1 MALFRP
7 TESASFYRNNDPEV
21 GKFQLLVANSDG
33 TEEKMIATGPIA
45 SAHRYLSW
53 SPDGKRIALTDAG
66 GDPAPIQFMDVA
78 SAKTVDFVSL
88 PGVVFYKSEWLP
100 DARGL
105 LTQYQDLRA
114 GLNHNQIGF
123 ISYPGAEFHAITKDT
138 NSYESLSLSADAKT
152 LTTVQS
158 KRLFTLYAV
167 PFTIDGANPPAP
179 AVPQLQKGFLNFSW
193 AGNNGFFL
201 AEDNRLV
208 RISSDGSNKTN
219 LATLTSI
226 YSVSA
231 CADGRYLLLALVGQ
245 EGATGTNIWRAN
257 ADGTNLKQLST
268 GQSDIGPDCSP
279 DSQWAYYIDQ
289 NANRVNR
296 VSVEGGTPEVLP
308 GTPVPRAFVKG
319 SRLSF
324 PDVSPDGKSVALLI
338 ELGDKSLGQMIAA
351 IPLDAGPQPHVR
363 LIDPNPAISDSP
375 RFTPDGKALVYS
387 ITQNGVDNLWLQPL
401 DGTPGRQLTNFKTDR
416 IRSFRWSPDG
426 KSIGVLCERV
436 EGDVVLLR
444 ESSTKN

>member
-1 MALFRP
+1 
-7 TESASFYRNNDPEV
+7 
-21 GKFQLLVANSDG
+21 
-33 TEEKMIATGPIA
+33 MIATGPIA

-179 AVPQLQKGFLNFSW
+179 AVPQLQK
-193 AGNNGFFL
+193 
-201 AEDNRLV
+201 
-208 RISSDGSNKTN
+208 
-219 LATLTSI
+219 
-226 YSVSA
+226 
-231 CADGRYLLLALVGQ
+231 
-245 EGATGTNIWRAN
+245 
-257 ADGTNLKQLST
+257 
-268 GQSDIGPDCSP
+268 
-279 DSQWAYYIDQ
+279 DS
-289 NANRVNR
+289 
-296 VSVEGGTPEVLP
+296 
-308 GTPVPRAFVKG
+308 
-319 SRLSF
+319 
-324 PDVSPDGKSVALLI
+324 
-338 ELGDKSLGQMIAA
+338 
-351 IPLDAGPQPHVR
+351 
-363 LIDPNPAISDSP
+363 
-375 RFTPDGKALVYS
+375 
-387 ITQNGVDNLWLQPL
+387 
-401 DGTPGRQLTNFKTDR
+401 
-416 IRSFRWSPDG
+416 
-426 KSIGVLCERV
+426 
-436 EGDVVLLR
+436 
-444 ESSTKN
+444 